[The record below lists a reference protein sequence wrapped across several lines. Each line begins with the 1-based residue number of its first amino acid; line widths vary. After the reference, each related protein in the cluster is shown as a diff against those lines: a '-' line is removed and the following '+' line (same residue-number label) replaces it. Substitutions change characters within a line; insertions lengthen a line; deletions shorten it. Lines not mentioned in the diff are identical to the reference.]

1 MHGGGLELALVFL
14 LAAVAAAPLFRR
26 LGLGAVLGY
35 LVAGVLLGPQ
45 ALGVVANA
53 APVLGASEIGVVMLL
68 FVLGL
73 ELSPSR
79 LMVMRRPVFGA
90 GSAQMAMCG
99 LALALVA
106 RLAGLPWT
114 AAIVVGL
121 ALALSSTAVGL
132 QLLAERHAV
141 HSQHGRLAFAILL
154 FQDLV
159 AIPLLAVV
167 PLLGHHSD
175 ADAIDLRAIGEAVG
189 ALLSVIGGGRLLLRP
204 AFRLVAKSGM
214 PEVFTGAALLTVL
227 GAAWLM
233 QQAGLSPGL
242 GAFLA
247 GVLLADSEF
256 RHELEAQIDPFKGLL
271 LGLFFMAVGMSI
283 DIARVAA
290 EPLRIAA
297 MVAGLLAVKFVLITL
312 TGLRPGRLGWRDAL
326 QLAGV
331 LAFGGEF
338 GFVVFSEAAR
348 AGLIDA
354 ATRDRLVATIGLSMA
369 LAPLLLLFVGR
380 LLRHAPK
387 APPRAFDPIP
397 DNGPKVLI
405 AGFGRFGQIVARLLG
420 AQKLPFIAIEP
431 SADQVDFVRRFGN
444 PVYYGDP
451 SRSELLRSAGAESA
465 QVFVIALEDPEA
477 SVRTARAVRQ
487 LYPDAIVYASA
498 RDRRHAWELMDLGA
512 KAIRETFHSSL
523 YTGERVLVDLGL
535 DPETVHAQVKGFR
548 EHDERLL
555 RAQYDVRDDEAA
567 LIQTSRDA
575 RRELEELFNA
585 DAGEG
590 VLGGMLRGRGKAPAS
605 LN

>member
-14 LAAVAAAPLFRR
+14 LAAVVAVPVFRR

-35 LVAGVLLGPQ
+35 LIAGVLLGPQ

-53 APVLGASEIGVVMLL
+53 APVLAASEIGVVMLL

-90 GSAQMAMCG
+90 GSAQMATCG

-141 HSQHGRLAFAILL
+141 HSEHGRLAFAILL
-154 FQDLV
+154 FQDLL
-159 AIPLLAVV
+159 AIPLLAAV
-167 PLLGHHSD
+167 PLLGHHGT
-175 ADAIDLRAIGEAVG
+175 ADAIDLRAIGGAIG
-189 ALLSVIGGGRLLLRP
+189 ALLLVIGGGRLLLRP
-204 AFRLVAKSGM
+204 VFRLVAKSGM

-283 DIARVAA
+283 DVARVAA

-297 MVAGLLAVKFVLITL
+297 MVGLVLAIKFVLIL
-312 TGLRPGRLGWRDAL
+312 VVGRRPGGLSWRDAL
-326 QLAGV
+326 PLAGV

-338 GFVVFSEAAR
+338 AFVVISEAAR
-348 AGLIDA
+348 AALIDA
-354 ATRDRLVATIGLSMA
+354 TTRDRLIATIGLSMA
-369 LAPLLLLFVGR
+369 LAPLLLLAVGR
-380 LLRHAPK
+380 VLRHAPSP
-387 APPRAFDPIP
+387 APRAFDEIP
-397 DNGPKVLI
+397 DNAPEVLI

-420 AQKLPFIAIEP
+420 AQKLSFIAIEP

-451 SRSELLRSAGAESA
+451 SRAELLRSAGADSVR
-465 QVFVIALEDPEA
+465 VFVIALEDPEA
-477 SVRTARAVRQ
+477 SVRTARVVRQ
-487 LYPDAIVYASA
+487 LYPDAVVYASA

-512 KAIRETFHSSL
+512 NAIREVLHSSMH
-523 YTGERVLVDLGL
+523 TGERVLIDLGF
-535 DPETVHAQVKGFR
+535 DPAMVRARVRRFR

-555 RAQYDVRDDEAA
+555 RAQYEVRDDEAA

-590 VLGGMLRGRGKAPAS
+590 VLGDMVRKREAD
-605 LN
+605 

>member
-53 APVLGASEIGVVMLL
+53 APVLAASEIGVVMLL

-79 LMVMRRPVFGA
+79 LVVMRRPVFGA
-90 GSAQMAMCG
+90 GGAQMAACG
-99 LALALVA
+99 LALALAA

-132 QLLAERHAV
+132 QLLSERRAV
-141 HSQHGRLAFAILL
+141 HSDHGRLAFAILL

-159 AIPLLAVV
+159 AIPLLAAV
-167 PLLGHHSD
+167 PLLGHHSG
-175 ADAIDLRAIGEAVG
+175 ADAIDLRAIGGAVG
-189 ALLSVIGGGRLLLRP
+189 AVLLVVGGGRLLLRP
-204 AFRLVAKSGM
+204 AFRLVARSGM

-290 EPLRIAA
+290 EPLRMAA
-297 MVAGLLAVKFVLITL
+297 MVGLVLAVKFVLVL
-312 TGLRPGRLGWRDAL
+312 GVGRRPGRLSRRDAL
-326 QLAGV
+326 QLASV

-338 GFVVFSEAAR
+338 GFVVLSEAAR
-348 AGLIDA
+348 AALIDA
-354 ATRDRLVATIGLSMA
+354 ATRDRLTAAIGLSMA
-369 LAPLLLLFVGR
+369 LAPLLLLLVAR
-380 LLRHAPK
+380 LLRHAP
-387 APPRAFDPIP
+387 APAPRAFDAIP
-397 DNGPKVLI
+397 DSAPKVLI

-451 SRSELLRSAGAESA
+451 SRPELLRSAGAESA
-465 QVFVIALEDPEA
+465 QVFVIALEDPDA
-477 SVRTARAVRQ
+477 SVHTARAVRR

-523 YTGERVLVDLGL
+523 HTGERVLVDLGL
-535 DPETVHAQVKGFR
+535 DARTVHAQVESFR

-555 RAQYDVRDDEAA
+555 RAQYEVRDDEAA

-590 VLGGMLRGRGKAPAS
+590 VLGGMVRGRDAG
-605 LN
+605 